1 MLWAPA
7 DRWLCGA
14 SRMLDIGVGVCGNGI
29 GAAGGA
35 GEGAGG
41 VSSEGIGS
49 IAATNGGAVALAFQ
63 KIVSPT
69 HSALSSL

>member
-29 GAAGGA
+29 GAAG
-35 GEGAGG
+35 GAGG